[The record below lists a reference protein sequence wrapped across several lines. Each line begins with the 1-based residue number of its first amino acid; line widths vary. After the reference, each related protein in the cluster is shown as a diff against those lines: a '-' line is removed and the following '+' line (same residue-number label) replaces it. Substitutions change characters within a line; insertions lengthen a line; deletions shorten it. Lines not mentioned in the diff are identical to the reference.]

1 MKKTMKLT
9 ARMALAFG
17 LLVLVILILGAI
29 GIVSM
34 QRVGHMSAALAI
46 QNVPEISLANDIERH
61 ALSMVPSLHDYGYT
75 DDEAFL
81 GEVKTQLDEVKKF
94 LAEAR
99 AQDTNSAGLAKLN
112 AAAVAGQKAVGDF
125 ETLSEQRTQL
135 TQALEKER
143 LGSFAAGTN
152 FISICT
158 IFQANQTD
166 ALLGKIRAGIEGDPL
181 EANLGRIGCLAIIIQ
196 SGQAMLANTWKAEA
210 RRDPRQL
217 QDSLAL
223 LDRINTKLNE
233 LEKITD
239 FENDLKRITQCRV
252 SSQNYREG
260 VKRFQEKWIAREDL
274 ARRQTDLA
282 VGVIQQ
288 AERVAALGLTDTT
301 TAMNQTAKVAAFSS
315 TLVITCVVVGVLVG
329 ILLSTQTARSIARLL
344 RQTSETLWGGNMQ
357 VAAVSEQLSDASQ
370 SLAETSNE
378 QAASLEEASASLEE
392 LSAMTKRNSASA
404 GKATE
409 LARQARVAADHG
421 VGDMQTMSS
430 AMEAI
435 KVSSDDIAKI
445 IKTIDEIAFQT
456 NILAL
461 NAAVEAARA
470 GEAGLG
476 FAVVADEVRNLAQR
490 CAQAARETAGKIEDA
505 ITKTSQG
512 VEISSKV
519 RDNLNDIVAKVR
531 QVDELVAEVSSA
543 SREQTDG
550 IAQLNSAVNQMDK
563 VTQRNAAGAEE
574 SAAAAEELNAQ
585 AEIMKQS
592 VAELMQLVGGITET
606 AGNTVQ
612 SVRAPIRT
620 AAKLATQ
627 KPSASDGQN
636 GLAPVRLNAGNS
648 TQSARSAI
656 PMVGDFKDF

>member
-9 ARMALAFG
+9 ARMVLAFG

-29 GIVSM
+29 GISSM
-34 QRVGHMSAALAI
+34 TRVGRMSAALATE
-46 QNVPEISLANDIERH
+46 NVPEISLANDIERH

-81 GEVKTQLDEVKKF
+81 GEVKAQLAEVKNF
-94 LAEAR
+94 LTAAR
-99 AQDTNSAGLAKLN
+99 AHGKNFTGLAKLN
-112 AAAVAGQKAVGDF
+112 DAAVAGQKAVGDF
-125 ETLSEQRTQL
+125 ETLTEQRTQL

-143 LGSFAAGTN
+143 LGTFAAGTN
-152 FISICT
+152 FISICAT
-158 IFQANQTD
+158 FQANQTD

-181 EANLGRIGCLAIIIQ
+181 EANLGRIGCLAGIVQ
-196 SGQAMLANTWKAEA
+196 AGNAMLANTWKAEA
-210 RRDPRQL
+210 RRDPRLL
-217 QDSLAL
+217 QESLAL
-223 LDRINTKLNE
+223 LDGIIAKFNE
-233 LEKITD
+233 LEKLTD
-239 FENDLKRITQCRV
+239 FENDLKRIAQCRV

-260 VKRFQEKWIAREDL
+260 VKRFQEKWIAREEL
-274 ARRQTDLA
+274 ARRQTGLA
-282 VGVIQQ
+282 IGVIQQ
-288 AERVAALGLTDTT
+288 AQKVAALGLGDTT
-301 TAMNQTAKVAAFSS
+301 AAMNQTAKVAAFSS
-315 TLVITCVVVGVLVG
+315 TLVVTCVIIGVLVG
-329 ILLSTQTARSIARLL
+329 ILLSTQTTRSIARLL
-344 RQTSETLWGGNMQ
+344 RQTSETLWGGNLQ
-357 VAAVSEQLSDASQ
+357 VAAVSEQLSGASQ

-392 LSAMTKRNSASA
+392 LSAMTKRNAASA

-409 LARQARVAADHG
+409 LARLARAAADNG
-421 VGDMQTMSS
+421 VGDMQTLSA

-476 FAVVADEVRNLAQR
+476 FAVVADEVRSLAQR

-505 ITKTSQG
+505 ITKTGQG

-519 RDNLNDIVAKVR
+519 RDNLNDIVTKVR

-550 IAQLNSAVNQMDK
+550 ITQLNSAVTQMDK
-563 VTQRNAAGAEE
+563 VTQRNAASAEE
-574 SAAAAEELNAQ
+574 SAAAAEELTAQ

-592 VAELMQLVGGITET
+592 VAELLELVGGH
-606 AGNTVQ
+606 
-612 SVRAPIRT
+612 S
-620 AAKLATQ
+620 
-627 KPSASDGQN
+627 
-636 GLAPVRLNAGNS
+636 GLAAGSAAAPKVARDVPRNAQRQPMNGNNGKDHDRARAASNRTPVVHGRNETPA
-648 TQSARSAI
+648 A
-656 PMVGDFKDF
+656 GDFKDF